1 MEVTIINLGGS
12 IRIIDN
18 RDTSSTIEV
27 LKDGVRLQKFGDIC
41 RILFK
46 TGTWIDIPYDVAEVI
61 GFDGSVI
68 PASSNAFL
76 IALQAVL
83 TDYNGGTPT
92 SPYNFSFKVI
102 EEGVTV
108 TIPEPQQ
115 MTVFGSMR
123 VDGVLN
129 VDGELILTDLP
140 LDGLDGID
148 GTDGT
153 DGIDGDDGVD
163 GDDGRG
169 IVSESYNAATG
180 ELTLTFSD
188 STTYVTSDMRS
199 QSEWKTI
206 QTQTASASA
215 SIDFILTG
223 GYTQYRIEIIG
234 LISATNIV
242 ELWARM
248 GTGGTPTY
256 GTGGSDY
263 VHTRST
269 GVLTS
274 FAAAGGTDSKIVLQ
288 GATVGKASTN
298 YLDAEIIINDPS
310 NTARHKSIRHHSHSF
325 SSGGTYYSQGT
336 GRYVNTAAVTAIR
349 LLLSSGNIASGTFIL
364 SGK

>member
-18 RDTSSTIEV
+18 RDTSSTIDV

-46 TGTWIDIPYDVAEVI
+46 TGTWIDIPYDIAEVI
-61 GFDGSVI
+61 GFDGSII

-76 IALQAVL
+76 VALQAVL

-115 MTVFGSMR
+115 MTVFGAMR

-148 GTDGT
+148 GTDGA
-153 DGIDGDDGVD
+153 DGID

-169 IVSESYNAATG
+169 IVSESYNLSTG

-199 QSEWKTI
+199 QSEWKVI

-215 SIDFILTG
+215 SIDFLLTG

-274 FAAAGGTDSKIVLQ
+274 FAAAGTTDSKIVLQ
-288 GATVGKASTN
+288 GATVGNASTN

-349 LLLSSGNIASGTFIL
+349 FLMSAGNIASGTFIL